1 MREYAYKVS
10 RGNIRDRFIQL
21 SRIGLD
27 FKEHINHEIMEYH
40 PTVEKIKN
48 LLKEH
53 SCWFET
59 FEHEPVRTSEE
70 AAKMRT
76 GYTLEQGAKTIIARA
91 KEPGTGR
98 KFVMFVMPGNRKF
111 DADKIKS
118 HIGLVDIRFATEQE
132 VSEITS
138 GTLPGGVPP
147 FGNIFNLEVFADKAL
162 FDNEK
167 IVFNAGDKSYSIDM
181 KSSDYKKV
189 VDPVVADICQ

>member
-1 MREYAYKVS
+1 MDLSAKNKIPLLRVALEKVDIFS
-10 RGNIRDRFIQL
+10 TEFSSQIQNIVT
-21 SRIGLD
+21 
-27 FKEHINHEIMEYH
+27 EH
-40 PTVEKIKN
+40 
-48 LLKEH
+48 
-53 SCWFET
+53 
-59 FEHEPVRTSEE
+59 
-70 AAKMRT
+70 
-76 GYTLEQGAKTIIARA
+76 

-167 IVFNAGDKSYSIDM
+167 IVFNAGDKSYSIGM